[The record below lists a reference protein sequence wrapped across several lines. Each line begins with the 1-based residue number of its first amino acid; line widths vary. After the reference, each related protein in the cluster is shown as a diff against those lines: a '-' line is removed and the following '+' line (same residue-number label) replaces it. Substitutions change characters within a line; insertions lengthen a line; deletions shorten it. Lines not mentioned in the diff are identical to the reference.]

1 MDENGLTSTPSFS
14 ELQRM
19 ATAQRRDSIMNRMEE
34 GTEGT
39 IALVGS
45 LQSIE
50 KPIVAVVRLAS
61 AVVMPNLMEIQI
73 PVRFIFILFTPNPAP
88 TMDCHEI
95 GRAFSTLMSN
105 KVSTTILNLTQLCTY
120 GRVLS

>member
-19 ATAQRRDSIMNRMEE
+19 ATAQHRDSIMNRMEE

-61 AVVMPNLMEIQI
+61 AVVMPNLMEVPV
-73 PVRFIFILFTPNPAP
+73 PVRFIFVLFTPDFSPN
-88 TMDCHEI
+88 MDYHEV
-95 GRAFSTLMSN
+95 GRSFCTLMTH
-105 KVSTTILNLTQLCTY
+105 KV
-120 GRVLS
+120 R